1 MERRRKEIYSGLFF
15 IALAIVY
22 FAGTYTIKLF
32 SAFEV
37 TVLTSASIPRV
48 LAAMLFILGVIQV
61 VTNVQ
66 AAKGDKTGQS
76 IEKQTESNPSERQ
89 NKELDVSKELA
100 EAEKNEENSQYHYKD
115 IVLTVLFLVVYLV
128 IMSEIGF
135 IAATFVYLVAQI
147 VLMTKKVDRKKK
159 LPRILIL
166 SAVVAAVIYYLF
178 SGVFGL
184 ILPTGLLEF

>member
-135 IAATFVYLVAQI
+135 IAATFFYLVAQI